1 MYFCYVDEAG
11 CTGALPSARSPIQP
25 VFALV
30 GLTIKHSRISD
41 LTREFLK
48 LKQRFFPGLMANA
61 PHYLD
66 RVLLEVKGSELRAD
80 LRSTSRRRQ
89 RAAIGFLDHLLR
101 LVEIS
106 DAKLF
111 GRVLIKRIGEQINSR
126 SIYTAST
133 QAICQYFQ
141 AFLGTQADEGFI
153 IADSRTKAQNAR
165 VSHSI
170 FTKKFKVAGDEYDRI
185 LEMPT
190 FGHSENHAVLQ
201 IVDAVCSALVF
212 PMAAHAYCLGRITS
226 VHVSDNYG
234 RLRTRFGERLMRL
247 QFRYQNE
254 DGWWRGGLTMNDALG
269 HRSGSLLFRPA
280 E

>member
-11 CTGALPSARSPIQP
+11 CTGALPSAGSPIQP

-30 GLTIKHSRISD
+30 GLAVEHSHIAG
-41 LTREFLK
+41 LTRDFLK

-66 RVLLEVKGSELRAD
+66 RVLQEVKGSELRAD
-80 LRSTSRRRQ
+80 VRSTSRRRQ
-89 RAAIGFLDHLLR
+89 RAAIGFLDNLLR
-101 LVEIS
+101 LVEAS
-106 DAKLF
+106 DARIF
-111 GRVLIKRIGEQINSR
+111 GRVLVKGIGDQINSR

-133 QAICQYFQ
+133 QAVCRYFQ
-141 AFLGTQADEGFI
+141 EFLGSRSDDGAI
-153 IADSRTKAQNAR
+153 IADSRTKTQNAR

-170 FTKKFKVAGDEYDRI
+170 FTRKFKATGDDYDRI

-201 IVDAVCSALVF
+201 IVDAICSGLVF
-212 PMAAHAYCLGRITS
+212 PMATHAYCLGRITS
-226 VHVSDNYG
+226 VHVSANFG

-247 QFRYQNE
+247 QFRYQ
-254 DGWWRGGLTMNDALG
+254 DGDSRWRGGLTMNDALG
-269 HRSGSLLFRPA
+269 HRSGSFLFRPA
-280 E
+280 D